1 MGFKTGLVVGLGIG
15 YVLGTKAGE
24 RRFEQLRTTW
34 SRVSESPS
42 VQRVSERARDL
53 ATESTRRGMDA
64 VQDGLDRTGTAVK
77 ERLSREDGT
86 TDRVVDLTETPSSP

>member
-42 VQRVSERARDL
+42 VQRVSEKARDL
-53 ATESTRRGMDA
+53 ATEGTRRGMDA
-64 VQDGLDRTGTAVK
+64 VQERLNQAGTSVK

-86 TDRVVDLTETPSSP
+86 TDRIVDLTETPTSP

>member
-34 SRVSESPS
+34 NRVSESPS
-42 VQRVSERARDL
+42 VQRVSERARGSVL
-53 ATESTRRGMDA
+53 GRVRE
-64 VQDGLDRTGTAVK
+64 GLW
-77 ERLSREDGT
+77 
-86 TDRVVDLTETPSSP
+86 

>member
-24 RRFEQLRTTW
+24 RRFEQLRSTW
-34 SRVSESPS
+34 SRVSESPP

-53 ATESTRRGMDA
+53 ATEGTRRGMDA
-64 VQDGLDRTGTAVK
+64 VQDRLDRAGTAVK
-77 ERLSREDGT
+77 DRLNREDGT
-86 TDRVVDLTETPSSP
+86 TDRIVDLTETPSSP

>member
-1 MGFKTGLVVGLGIG
+1 MGFKTGLAVGLGIG

-42 VQRVSERARDL
+42 VQRVSEKARDL
-53 ATESTRRGMDA
+53 ATEGTRRGMDA
-64 VQDGLDRTGTAVK
+64 VQERLNQAGTSVK

-86 TDRVVDLTETPSSP
+86 TDRIVDLTETPTSP

>member
-1 MGFKTGLVVGLGIG
+1 MGFKTGLVVGLGVG
-15 YVLGTKAGE
+15 YVLGSKAGE

-53 ATESTRRGMDA
+53 ATEGTRRGMDA
-64 VQDGLDRTGTAVK
+64 VQDQLDRAGTAVK
-77 ERLSREDGT
+77 ERLNREDGT
-86 TDRVVDLTETPSSP
+86 TDRIVDLTETPSSP